1 MAQRPLESPR
11 RPILEG
17 LVRGLL
23 PLYVLHLLEEAPA
36 HGAGIAA
43 TIAEMTGGVWSP
55 SPGSLYPTLKRLE
68 REGLV
73 RGRWARGTA
82 APRRVSESPPL
93 AARPAWASGPRPS
106 TICARRATSST
117 CTSTPSARAAGP
129 PAPGTGRPAPAAV
142 ADARG
147 A

>member
-82 APRRVSESPPL
+82 APRRVYEIT
-93 AARPAWASGPRPS
+93 AAGREACVGLRAEAVDDLRQ
-106 TICARRATSST
+106 ARHFLDVHLDALGQGGRATR
-117 CTSTPSARAAGP
+117 ARHRKAGSR
-129 PAPGTGRPAPAAV
+129 GGR
-142 ADARG
+142 
-147 A
+147 